1 MLTNKN
7 TLQYGDWVKAVT
19 NNDELIFGYVDHVNS
34 LNETVTLVVVS
45 SDNKASIGRKIA
57 LIQQK
62 VTKLENA
69 GLDYEAGLLNMIDL
83 ALESNDKPW
92 FMELTASLYE
102 LQQRD
107 PSSSGL
113 LLLESNPNNN
123 TQSNN
128 P

>member
-1 MLTNKN
+1 MLTRKD

-45 SDNKASIGRKIA
+45 SDNKTSIGRKIA

-83 ALESNDKPW
+83 ALESNDKEW
-92 FMELTASLYE
+92 FMELTTSLYE

-107 PSSSGL
+107 QTSSGL
-113 LLLESNPNNN
+113 LLLESKPNN

-128 P
+128 S

>member
-1 MLTNKN
+1 MLTRKD

-45 SDNKASIGRKIA
+45 SDNKTSIGRKIA

-62 VTKLENA
+62 VTKLEDA

-83 ALESNDKPW
+83 ALESNDKEW
-92 FMELTASLYE
+92 FMELTTSLYE

-107 PSSSGL
+107 QTSSGL
-113 LLLESNPNNN
+113 LLLESKPNN

-128 P
+128 S

>member
-102 LQQRD
+102 LQQWD